1 MIFADALPQ
10 IKTFLRPARLAA
22 STGALLMRFIAAS
35 VAHVGRMSCSEA
47 ADAIRAQA
55 RHRSQLTRFLA
66 RRRWSANW
74 AVLNAVAGLLLKRE
88 ARGDGTWIFILD
100 QTQVGHQGPTP
111 RTPSAAA
118 TTTNG
123 PKKATASRRKP
134 PVIPATASSMGC
146 C

>member
-22 STGALLMRFIAAS
+22 STCALLVRFIAAS

-47 ADAIRAQA
+47 ADAIRSQA

-74 AVLNAVAGLLLKRE
+74 AVLNAVAELLLKRE
-88 ARGDGTWIFILD
+88 ARRDGTWIFILD
-100 QTQVGHQGPTP
+100 QTQVGHQGPNTENAFS
-111 RTPSAAA
+111 RG
-118 TTTNG
+118 NYKQR
-123 PKKATASRRKP
+123 PKKGNRK
-134 PVIPATASSMGC
+134 
-146 C
+146 